1 LARAGIRDSR
11 FAIHDLSYNCEVN
24 TPVVRSV
31 WIGARAS
38 DAFDAFTRVSDLL
51 SWWCEGALVG
61 LRPGGNWAIGFTD
74 VRGRTEATVLGKIA
88 EFERGRRL
96 VVADMSL
103 EPGEGEALEGLG
115 MILTFADSDGGCLVT
130 VEQIVPDA
138 GPAYDLYRGQVGAGW
153 EASLA
158 DLKKYLEGPRERRIF
173 VEAGLPE
180 N

>member
-1 LARAGIRDSR
+1 VSEPI
-11 FAIHDLSYNCEVN
+11 
-24 TPVVRSV
+24 VRSV
-31 WIGARAS
+31 SIRAS
-38 DAFDAFTRVSDLL
+38 ALDAFDAFTRVSDLL

-96 VVADMSL
+96 VVRDMSL
-103 EPGEGEALEGLG
+103 EPGEGEALEGLS
-115 MILTFADSDGGCLVT
+115 MVLTFADDGDGCVVT
-130 VEQIVPDA
+130 VEQTVPDA
-138 GPAYDLYRGQVGAGW
+138 GPAYDLYRGQVGSGW
-153 EASLA
+153 EASLT
-158 DLKKYLEGPRERRIF
+158 DVKTYLEGPRERRIF

>member
-1 LARAGIRDSR
+1 MSDPI
-11 FAIHDLSYNCEVN
+11 
-24 TPVVRSV
+24 VRSV
-31 WIGARAS
+31 SIRAS
-38 DAFDAFTRVSDLL
+38 AHDAFDAFTRVSDLL

-96 VVADMSL
+96 VVRDMSV
-103 EPGEGEALEGLG
+103 EPGEGETLEGLS
-115 MILTFADSDGGCLVT
+115 MVLTFAESGDGCLVT
-130 VEQIVPDA
+130 VEQIVPDT
-138 GPAYDLYRGQVGAGW
+138 GPAYDRYRGNVGSGW

-158 DLKKYLEGPRERRIF
+158 DLKKYLEGPRERRVFI
-173 VEAGLPE
+173 EAGLPE

>member
-1 LARAGIRDSR
+1 MSEPI
-11 FAIHDLSYNCEVN
+11 
-24 TPVVRSV
+24 VRSV
-31 WIGARAS
+31 SIQAS
-38 DAFDAFTRVSDLL
+38 ASEAFDAFTRVSDLL

-96 VVADMSL
+96 VVRNMSL

-115 MILTFADSDGGCLVT
+115 MTLTFTESDDGCLVT
-130 VEQIVPDA
+130 VEQTVPDA
-138 GPAYDLYRGQVGAGW
+138 GPAYDRYRGQVGSGW
-153 EASLA
+153 ESSLA
-158 DLKKYLEGPRERRIF
+158 DLKKYLEGPRERRVLI
-173 VEAGLPE
+173 EEGLPE